1 MTSGPDSRLLPAISI
16 YTGAVLLGVTLVSFP
31 ASSAFLRER
40 QGISDIAYGSIY
52 LPQLLAAIAGA
63 LLGSIAMRRMNLRSM
78 YLVALVC
85 FALSQAF
92 LAMSVAVPAGSALI
106 LLMLGTGCF
115 GFGFGFGGG
124 PLNGFVPL
132 LFPQRANTAI
142 VALHMSAGAGLTIG
156 PFVIGTL
163 AAHDRWLFAPV
174 GLASVAA
181 LLLVFAAR
189 VDLPSPPPGG
199 PEESSI
205 WPPPAR
211 ALFFWIAALMA
222 VLYSIAEGM
231 FSNWAVLYVAEER
244 GLSLEVAAL
253 ALTCFWGSLTIGRL
267 LVSVLVLWV
276 KSVVL
281 LAVLPALMAIA
292 FIAVA
297 RIDSASGALLGF
309 AFAGFACSGFFPL
322 LVGFAAGPFPREVS
336 WIASMLTAAMMVG
349 VGIGSYVIGA
359 LREALSITVLYRH
372 SILYPLVVL
381 GLLVLVQ
388 ARSAAVP
395 AAARQGS

>member
-1 MTSGPDSRLLPAISI
+1 MTPVRDSRLLPAISI
-16 YTGAVLLGVTLVSFP
+16 YTGAVLLGLTLVSFP

-52 LPQLLAAIAGA
+52 LPQLVAAIAGA
-63 LLGSIAMRRMNLRSM
+63 LLGSIAMRRMSLRSM
-78 YLVALVC
+78 YLVALISC
-85 FALSQAF
+85 ALSQAF

-106 LLMLGTGCF
+106 LLMFATAFF

-132 LFPQRANTAI
+132 LFPRRANAAI

-156 PFVIGTL
+156 PFVIGAL
-163 AAHDRWLFAPV
+163 AAHDRWLVSPI
-174 GLASVAA
+174 GLACAA
-181 LLLVFAAR
+181 ILLFAFAVR

-199 PEESSI
+199 PASSI
-205 WPPPAR
+205 WPPPGR
-211 ALFFWIAALMA
+211 SQFFWVAALMA
-222 VLYSIAEGM
+222 VLYSVAEGM

-244 GLSLEVAAL
+244 GLSIEVAAL
-253 ALTCFWGSLTIGRL
+253 ALTCFWGSLMIGRL
-267 LVSVLVLWV
+267 LVSVLVVWV

-281 LAVLPALMAIA
+281 LAVLPALIAIA
-292 FIAVA
+292 FVAVS
-297 RIDSASGALLGF
+297 RIESVSGALLGF

-322 LVGFAAGPFPREVS
+322 LVGFAAAPFPREVS

-359 LREALSITVLYRH
+359 LREALSITVLYRY
-372 SILYPLVVL
+372 SIIYPLIVL

-388 ARSAAVP
+388 TRSATVP
-395 AAARQGS
+395 APAGQGS